1 MGKGRG
7 RVSLVDRA
15 ERILLINEACSS
27 GARRIKCCEL
37 LNLSIRTLER
47 WERSP
52 YREDGR
58 KGPNHSPHALSAE
71 EKNLIVAVA
80 NSEKYRDLSP
90 AKIVPALADEG
101 KYIASESSFF
111 RVLRREKM
119 MSHRS
124 NSSPRKVTPP
134 EELKATSANEV
145 WSWDITYLKTAIR
158 GKFYYLYLPM
168 DVFSR
173 MIVHWEIHDFEN
185 SILASEMIE
194 NACFRNNIT
203 KGQVVLHSDNG
214 GPMKGATM
222 LATLQRI
229 GVVPSFSR
237 PSVSNDNPYS
247 ESLFKTLKYCPQYP
261 EKGFESLEEAR
272 AWMANFVHWYNHVHL
287 HSSIKFVTPYSRHYG
302 HDVEVLDNRK
312 AVYETAKAKNPK
324 RWSGNIRSWDQNNQV
339 FLNPRKVKEEVE
351 LKRAS

>member
-1 MGKGRG
+1 M
-7 RVSLVDRA
+7 SLADRT
-15 ERILLINEACSS
+15 ESILLIDEACIS
-27 GARRIKCCEL
+27 GARREKCCEL

-47 WERSP
+47 WKLTPEL
-52 YREDGR
+52 EDGR
-58 KGPNHSPHALSAE
+58 KGPNHSPHALSVE
-71 EKNLIVAVA
+71 EKDLMIAVA

-90 AKIVPALADEG
+90 AKIVPTLADEG

-111 RVLRREKM
+111 RVLRNEKM

-124 NSSPRKVTPP
+124 NSSPRTVTPP
-134 EELKATSANEV
+134 EELKATKPNEI
-145 WSWDITYLKTAIR
+145 WSWDITYLKTSIR

-173 MIVHWEIHDFEN
+173 MIVHWEIHEFEN
-185 SILASEMIE
+185 SDLSSMMIE
-194 NACFRNNIT
+194 NACIKNNVT
-203 KGQVVLHSDNG
+203 KDQMILHSDNG

-237 PSVSNDNPYS
+237 PSVSNDNPFS

-261 EKGFESLEEAR
+261 EKGFESLEDAR
-272 AWMANFVHWYNHVHL
+272 GWMMKFVHWYNQIHL

-302 HDVEVLDNRK
+302 HDVEVLEKRK
-312 AVYETAKAKNPK
+312 IVYAAAKAKNPK
-324 RWSGNIRSWDQNNQV
+324 RWSRQTRCWDQDDQV
-339 FLNPRKVKEEVE
+339 FLNPRKVKEEVQ
-351 LKRAS
+351 LKMAS

>member
-1 MGKGRG
+1 M
-7 RVSLVDRA
+7 SLADRT
-15 ERILLINEACSS
+15 ESILLIDEACMS
-27 GARRIKCCEL
+27 GARREKCCEL
-37 LNLSIRTLER
+37 LDLSIRTLER
-47 WERSP
+47 WERTP
-52 YREDGR
+52 ELEDGR
-58 KGPNHSPHALSAE
+58 KGPNHSPHALTAE
-71 EKNLIVAVA
+71 EKDLIVAVA
-80 NSEKYRDLSP
+80 NSEEYRDLSP
-90 AKIVPALADEG
+90 AKIVPTLADEG

-111 RVLRREKM
+111 RVLRNEKM

-134 EELKATSANEV
+134 EELKARMPNEI

-173 MIVHWEIHDFEN
+173 MIVHWEIHEFEN
-185 SILASEMIE
+185 SDLSSIMIE
-194 NACFRNNIT
+194 NACMKNNIT
-203 KGQVVLHSDNG
+203 KDQLVLHSDNG

-261 EKGFESLEEAR
+261 EKGFESLGDANK
-272 AWMANFVHWYNHVHL
+272 WMMKFVYWYNQIHF

-302 HDVEVLDNRK
+302 MDAEVLEKRK
-312 AVYETAKAKNPK
+312 IVYAAAKAKNPK
-324 RWSGNIRSWDQNNQV
+324 RWSRQTRCWDQADQV
-339 FLNPRKVKEEVE
+339 FLNPRKMKEEVQ
-351 LKRAS
+351 LKIAS

>member
-1 MGKGRG
+1 
-7 RVSLVDRA
+7 VSLADRT
-15 ERILLINEACSS
+15 ESILLINEACIN
-27 GARRIKCCEL
+27 GARREKCCEL
-37 LNLSIRTLER
+37 IDLSIRTLER
-47 WERSP
+47 WERTP
-52 YREDGR
+52 ELGDGR
-58 KGPNHSPHALSAE
+58 KGPNRSPNALSIE
-71 EKNLIVAVA
+71 ERELIVTVA
-80 NSEKYRDLSP
+80 NSEKYRNLSP

-111 RVLRREKM
+111 RVLRSENM

-124 NSSPRKVTPP
+124 NSSPRKVTQP
-134 EELKATSANEV
+134 EELKATKPNEI
-145 WSWDITYLKTAIR
+145 WSWDITYLKTSIR

-173 MIVHWEIHDFEN
+173 MIVHWEIHEFEN
-185 SILASEMIE
+185 SELSSMMIE
-194 NACFRNNIT
+194 NACVKNNIT

-261 EKGFESLEEAR
+261 EKGFESVEDAR
-272 AWMANFVHWYNHVHL
+272 AWMTKFVHWYNQIHL

-302 HDVEVLDNRK
+302 HDVEVLENRK
-312 AVYETAKAKNPK
+312 IVYAAAKAKNPK
-324 RWSGNIRSWDQNNQV
+324 RWSRQTRCWDQEDQV
-339 FLNPRKVKEEVE
+339 FLNPRKMKEEVQ
-351 LKRAS
+351 LKMAS

>member
-1 MGKGRG
+1 M
-7 RVSLVDRA
+7 SLADRT
-15 ERILLINEACSS
+15 ESILLINEAHNS
-27 GARRIKCCEL
+27 GARREKCCEL
-37 LNLSIRTLER
+37 LELSIRTLER
-47 WERSP
+47 WEQNP
-52 YREDGR
+52 EIEDGR
-58 KGPNHSPHALSAE
+58 KGPHHSPHALSSE
-71 EKNLIVAVA
+71 EKDLIIAVA

-90 AKIVPALADEG
+90 AKIVPTLADEG

-111 RVLRREKM
+111 RVLRSEKM

-124 NSSPRKVTPP
+124 NSSPRKVAPP
-134 EELKATSANEV
+134 EELKATMPNEI

-173 MIVHWEIHDFEN
+173 MIVHWEIHEFEN
-185 SILASEMIE
+185 SDLSSLMIE
-194 NACFRNNIT
+194 NACLKNNVT
-203 KGQVVLHSDNG
+203 KDQVVLHSDNG

-261 EKGFESLEEAR
+261 EKGFESLEGAK
-272 AWMANFVHWYNHVHL
+272 AWMTKFVHWYNQIHL

-302 HDVEVLDNRK
+302 QDAEVLQKRK
-312 AVYETAKAKNPK
+312 IVYAAAKAKNPK
-324 RWSGNIRSWDQNNQV
+324 RWSRQTRCWDQDNQV
-339 FLNPRKVKEEVE
+339 FLNPRKVKEEVKLE
-351 LKRAS
+351 KVA

>member
-1 MGKGRG
+1 M
-7 RVSLVDRA
+7 SLADRT
-15 ERILLINEACSS
+15 ESILLINEACIN
-27 GARRIKCCEL
+27 GARREKCCEL
-37 LNLSIRTLER
+37 IDLSIRTLER
-47 WERSP
+47 WERTP
-52 YREDGR
+52 ELGDGR
-58 KGPNHSPHALSAE
+58 KGPNRSPNALSIE
-71 EKNLIVAVA
+71 ERELIVTVA
-80 NSEKYRDLSP
+80 NSEKYRNLSP

-111 RVLRREKM
+111 RVLRSENM

-124 NSSPRKVTPP
+124 NSSPRKVTQP
-134 EELKATSANEV
+134 EELKATKPNEI
-145 WSWDITYLKTAIR
+145 WSWDITYLKTSIR

-173 MIVHWEIHDFEN
+173 MIVHWEIHEFEN
-185 SILASEMIE
+185 SELSSMMIE
-194 NACFRNNIT
+194 NACVKNNIT

-261 EKGFESLEEAR
+261 EKGFESVEDAR
-272 AWMANFVHWYNHVHL
+272 AWMTKFVHWYNQIHL

-302 HDVEVLDNRK
+302 HDVEVLENRK
-312 AVYETAKAKNPK
+312 IVYAAAKAKNPK
-324 RWSGNIRSWDQNNQV
+324 RWSRQTRCWDQEDQV
-339 FLNPRKVKEEVE
+339 FLNPRKMKEEVQ
-351 LKRAS
+351 LKMAS